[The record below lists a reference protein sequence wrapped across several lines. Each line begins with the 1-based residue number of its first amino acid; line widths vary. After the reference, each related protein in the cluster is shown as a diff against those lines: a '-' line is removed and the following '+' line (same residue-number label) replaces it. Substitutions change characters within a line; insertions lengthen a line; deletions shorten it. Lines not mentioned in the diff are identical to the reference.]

1 MIILLRIVFGLG
13 LIASLLCF
21 AAFAFTGQVGWRQHG
36 VRILKWT
43 LIAALAVGAGILGE
57 HLLPLLNA

>member
-1 MIILLRIVFGLG
+1 MIILLRVVFGLG

-43 LIAALAVGAGILGE
+43 LIAAVIVGAGILIE